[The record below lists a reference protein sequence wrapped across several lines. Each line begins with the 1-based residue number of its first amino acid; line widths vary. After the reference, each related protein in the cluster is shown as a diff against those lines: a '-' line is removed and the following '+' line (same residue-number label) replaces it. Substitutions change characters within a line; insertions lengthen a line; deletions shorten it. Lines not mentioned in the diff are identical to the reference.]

1 LDIIQIQSDDI
12 KEISQFILQQN
23 PQNIRQLVHQNPVDE
38 NILTKIKNNQ
48 IKIKDLLIDSED
60 GFYGIEVSSTS
71 SVLKQFNLSES
82 DWKQLSKKQ
91 KIYFYNRNRSTM
103 INNKRTKEF
112 DISFYEPSDIS
123 QYKLNACTKYL
134 SQNRSNLRR
143 PKRDNLFRGNKIL
156 VNRTGIKLEATFSND
171 YIYFSSSVLCF
182 KPKTEN
188 DLYILLALINSNLIN
203 YIINKYFRKRSNDS
217 FPKINKN
224 DILDFNIPEFK
235 NNEKFDEIKKIVKR
249 IIVLNNSNNNEKINI
264 IDIEKAKIN
273 MLIYDI
279 YNLTFYER
287 QKIEDSFIDKN
298 LEANRSNLDKYREKF
313 VKILKY
319 YISEEKILSS
329 KCYIFDDLPINIAI
343 IEFTLNEMCEENPK
357 PQKISKYT
365 LIEIFNNI
373 GIKNVLSLRD
383 RIYTK
388 NSIYIIK
395 EFKKINWTISKAFE
409 DANIELGKIF
419 NEQRDM

>member
-1 LDIIQIQSDDI
+1 
-12 KEISQFILQQN
+12 
-23 PQNIRQLVHQNPVDE
+23 
-38 NILTKIKNNQ
+38 
-48 IKIKDLLIDSED
+48 
-60 GFYGIEVSSTS
+60 
-71 SVLKQFNLSES
+71 
-82 DWKQLSKKQ
+82 
-91 KIYFYNRNRSTM
+91 
-103 INNKRTKEF
+103 
-112 DISFYEPSDIS
+112 
-123 QYKLNACTKYL
+123 
-134 SQNRSNLRR
+134 
-143 PKRDNLFRGNKIL
+143 
-156 VNRTGIKLEATFSND
+156 
-171 YIYFSSSVLCF
+171 
-182 KPKTEN
+182 
-188 DLYILLALINSNLIN
+188 
-203 YIINKYFRKRSNDS
+203 
-217 FPKINKN
+217 
-224 DILDFNIPEFK
+224 
-235 NNEKFDEIKKIVKR
+235 
-249 IIVLNNSNNNEKINI
+249 
-264 IDIEKAKIN
+264 